1 MNHKENKAGN
11 TPTFTLYRSNTFQD
25 LCNVSYP
32 IRCDISSSDD
42 LREAVQYDHVA
53 AAYSSGVN
61 KKGEQI
67 PCYRGNERFVC
78 SDCLMLDC
86 DNSESDDPD
95 AWKTP
100 EDVAKIFAGVPFY
113 AVQSKNHMRIKDGKS
128 ARPKHHY
135 YFPIDTVYDFKEYAA
150 LKRKMTFLFPHFDAN
165 ATDAAR
171 VFVGVENPVIEEYQG
186 KQLLTEFLKGQPDPP
201 PEVKTKIT
209 QPTAAGKNKKLS
221 GRVIRNHTRNS
232 TLSSF
237 AFQMLMKYGET
248 EQAAQAFME
257 RAKQCEELLDD
268 KELNVIWNSAVKGYH
283 DKVVPDPN
291 YMPPEEYKVQQ
302 EVQKEQLK
310 PSDYTDVGEA
320 RVLSA
325 IYGSQIAYCKAT
337 DWLYFDGTVWRE
349 SETRV
354 RSLMHDLTDQQL
366 QQAREMVRSAQ
377 DKVSLAIESEDNAAK
392 RSAAEEQKQAE
403 AYRSFVLGRRKASA
417 ITSTLSETRPL
428 VEIDASELDSDG
440 FKMNTPA
447 GMVDLKQGTLLPH
460 DPKDFCT
467 KITAV
472 SPSLDGTDIFQEFLQ
487 QITGGDEGLESYLQ
501 LLAGMMAVG
510 KVFCENLIVVYGT
523 GGNGKSTLFNL
534 LSMVLGDYAG
544 SLPSEVL
551 TVNCRQNKS
560 PEYAELRGKRLVIA
574 AELEEGMRLDTAA
587 LKKLC
592 STDRITAAKKFKNP
606 FSFTPSHTTI
616 LYTNHLPKVGAS
628 DSGTW
633 SRIVVVPFTSKIRG
647 TKGEVKN
654 YADFL
659 FSRCGGAVL
668 TWVIAGAKKI
678 ISQDFKIE
686 QPECVRAAIEKYRGE
701 NDWLRNF
708 VSDKCQTDRAY
719 SCGAGELYGI
729 YRTYCEQIGDYTR
742 SAADFKAAMLA
753 AGYENRKTKHGAV
766 YYGVTVKPEPQQMS
780 FTSNF
785 KGKIM

>member
-1 MNHKENKAGN
+1 MK
-11 TPTFTLYRSNTFQD
+11 
-25 LCNVSYP
+25 
-32 IRCDISSSDD
+32 
-42 LREAVQYDHVA
+42 
-53 AAYSSGVN
+53 
-61 KKGEQI
+61 
-67 PCYRGNERFVC
+67 
-78 SDCLMLDC
+78 
-86 DNSESDDPD
+86 
-95 AWKTP
+95 
-100 EDVAKIFAGVPFY
+100 
-113 AVQSKNHMRIKDGKS
+113 IKDGKS

-135 YFPIDTVYDFKEYAA
+135 YFPIDAVYDFKEYAA

-171 VFVGVENPVIEEYQG
+171 MFLGVQNPVVEEYQG
-186 KQLLTEFLKGQPDPP
+186 NQLLTDFLREQPDPP
-201 PEVKTKIT
+201 LEVKTKINR
-209 QPTAAGKNKKLS
+209 PMAAGENKKSS
-221 GRVIRNHTRNS
+221 GKVIENHTRNN

-237 AFQMLMKYGET
+237 ALSMLRKYGET

-257 RAKQCEELLDD
+257 RANQCEELLTD
-268 KELNVIWNSAVKGYH
+268 KELNAIWNSAVKGYH
-283 DKVVPDPN
+283 DKVIADPD
-291 YMPPEEYKVQQ
+291 YISPEKYSEQQ
-302 EVQKEQLK
+302 EVQREQLK

-325 IYGSQIAYCKAT
+325 VYGSQIAYCKAT

-377 DKVSLAIESEDNAAK
+377 DKVSLAIESEDNSAK
-392 RSAAEEQKQAE
+392 RSATERQKQAE

-417 ITSTLSETRPL
+417 ITATLSETRPL
-428 VEIDASELDSDG
+428 VEIDASMLDADG

-447 GMVDLKQGTLLPH
+447 GMVDLKQGILLPH

-487 QITGGDEGLESYLQ
+487 QITGGDEELESYLQ

-510 KVFCENLIVVYGT
+510 KVFCENLIMVYGT

-592 STDRITAAKKFKNP
+592 STDRITAAKKFKDP

-659 FSRCGGAVL
+659 FSRCGGAVV

-686 QPECVRAAIEKYRGE
+686 QPECVRAAIEKYKGE

-708 VSDKCQTDRAY
+708 ISDKCQTDRAY
-719 SCGAGELYGI
+719 SCGAGELYGV
-729 YRTYCEQIGDYTR
+729 YRIYCEQTGDYTR
-742 SAADFKAAMLA
+742 SAADFKTAMLA
-753 AGYENRKTKHGAV
+753 AGYENRKTKQGAFC
-766 YYGVTVKPEPQQMS
+766 YGIMVKPELQQMICAPK
-780 FTSNF
+780 F
-785 KGKIM
+785 K